1 MTETVITGTP
11 AAALSTSVTPDLT
24 VIDGVIYTTSL
35 QVAAHFGKA
44 HNLVMRAIR
53 NIIAMMAGEHLCNF
67 ALTFQN
73 VPGPNGATRQEP
85 MYRITRY
92 GFSLLAMGFTGKEA
106 FQWKLTFLDT
116 FERMESELVKLTAPA
131 LPNVIT
137 PAQAQHLR
145 ELVQLVVE
153 SGKQGH
159 GETWNRLHRKMK
171 VNSYTALRPDQF
183 DAACEYLRGKF
194 DGESIASLI
203 QKHIP
208 ALPAPNKPE
217 NKQMSLDV
225 KTLCAMIHGGLIDNR
240 AFMEI
245 AYAVNQHQFALACSN
260 TRRGYGQEVA
270 DKIKTGLTDA
280 DLHAITVAAT
290 METWMR
296 TAQPKQVAA

>member
-11 AAALSTSVTPDLT
+11 AAALSTSVSPDLT

-153 SGKQGH
+153 S
-159 GETWNRLHRKMK
+159 
-171 VNSYTALRPDQF
+171 RPDQF